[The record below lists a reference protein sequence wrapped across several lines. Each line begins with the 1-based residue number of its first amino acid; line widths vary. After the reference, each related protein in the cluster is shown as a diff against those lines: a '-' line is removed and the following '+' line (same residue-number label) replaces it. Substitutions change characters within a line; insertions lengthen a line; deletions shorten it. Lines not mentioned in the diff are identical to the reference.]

1 MIIVILLKRKKIRLY
16 SRIYTSMKIKSWDN
30 NGGGGIVPHGNVNV
44 QLYLIPELIPNHF
57 TVGNDPKY
65 FVYYVV

>member
-1 MIIVILLKRKKIRLY
+1 M
-16 SRIYTSMKIKSWDN
+16 
-30 NGGGGIVPHGNVNV
+30 GGGGIVPHGNVNV